1 MPDFFS
7 QQENPG
13 KPVPP
18 TNPISAT
25 STTTP
30 PALNGSPPKA
40 PSRQT
45 EKVPE
50 PRTVQSGPVNNSVP
64 ENENPDD
71 VEKEERRRAAQK
83 VFGKQGYVG
92 ALVIFGLFILLSSAG
107 SAIMSAT
114 ALSNIKIPYIVLKLL
129 ASLFV

>member
-1 MPDFFS
+1 M
-7 QQENPG
+7 
-13 KPVPP
+13 
-18 TNPISAT
+18 
-25 STTTP
+25 
-30 PALNGSPPKA
+30 NGSPPKA

-92 ALVIFGLFILLSSAG
+92 AIVIFGLFILLSSAG
-107 SAIMSAT
+107 SAMKSAT
-114 ALSNIKIPYIVLKLL
+114 ALSNIKIPYIVFKLL
-129 ASLFV
+129 ASSFVRGVNCLMTQLA